1 MGDYE
6 KRIIYISSDNSNFIS
21 DSKFNIV
28 FDLAETMKDVAYIK
42 VMRSEIMINVTGIDT
57 TLINDINIRDSD
69 PVFITLNDYNRIS
82 TRVGDNTIKFF
93 DLININLS
101 EKFGNN
107 VPSGSVISF
116 KNSPGTPTFNP
127 YNSDTHIL
135 LSDNNFSKF
144 NIALYD
150 KHNEMINRDDIVS
163 FNMTICLYSLR
174 KKVSQL

>member
-42 VMRSEIMINVTGIDT
+42 VMRSEITINVTGIDT

-93 DLININLS
+93 DLININ
-101 EKFGNN
+101 
-107 VPSGSVISF
+107 
-116 KNSPGTPTFNP
+116 
-127 YNSDTHIL
+127 
-135 LSDNNFSKF
+135 
-144 NIALYD
+144 
-150 KHNEMINRDDIVS
+150 
-163 FNMTICLYSLR
+163 
-174 KKVSQL
+174 